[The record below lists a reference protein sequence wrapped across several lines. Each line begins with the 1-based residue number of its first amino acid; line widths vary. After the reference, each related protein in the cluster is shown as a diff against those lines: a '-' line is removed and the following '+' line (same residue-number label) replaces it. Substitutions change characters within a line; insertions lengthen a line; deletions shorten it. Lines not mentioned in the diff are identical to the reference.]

1 MPDFWYTT
9 DRNQVRRSLAAIDAK
24 AKRRSAATEPAGPV
38 SGPVRGGP
46 AR

>member
-24 AKRRSAATEPAGPV
+24 AKQEAGEQ
-38 SGPVRGGP
+38 
-46 AR
+46 A